1 MAKNGFTIAEWNKIN
16 LLIATSAEK
25 YGLPKRRSKSIVMGT
40 FNLRKL
46 GDIKKRSKQAWNFM
60 QLISE
65 RFDLLAIQEV
75 MDNLAGIREL
85 HSRLGNN
92 YGLVVSDVTGVFPG
106 ESGNAERLAFLFNWK
121 KIQRSELASD
131 ITYDRSIIIQTLL
144 NNHNDFE
151 QTWEKHLK
159 KLVAWKKK
167 AAKNKAESK
176 RAPRKPLIRLPRFLT
191 FIRQPHCVSFRVL
204 AKGTARPYE
213 FLVVNAHLLYGNNKL
228 ERKWEFDSLIEW
240 LTVRA
245 KKADRLYHKNML
257 LMGDCNLEFESTGI
271 KREEV
276 DEQLKLINK
285 TRLKSKKAARVN
297 FPLLTDHPESGRLT
311 TNIRLNQ
318 TYDQIALFSH
328 DKRLP
333 TDKANKTAGA
343 NGVNGYDYG
352 VFNFSELFA
361 QALYEKSFTE
371 LNKIQQKTIIKKS
384 ENDISDHMPA
394 WIRLP
399 VPGI

>member
-1 MAKNGFTIAEWNKIN
+1 MAQNVFTVAEWNKIN
-16 LLIATSAEK
+16 QLAATSAEK
-25 YGLPKRRSKSIVMGT
+25 FGLPKRRSKSVVLGT
-40 FNLRKL
+40 FNIRKL
-46 GDIKKRSKQAWNFM
+46 GEVKNRSKQAWDFL
-60 QLISE
+60 QFISQ
-65 RFDLLAIQEV
+65 RFDLLAVQEV
-75 MDNLAGIREL
+75 MDSLAGIREL
-85 HSRLGNN
+85 HARLGKK

-106 ESGNAERLAFLFNWK
+106 ESGNAERLTFLFHWE

-144 NNHNDFE
+144 NNHVDFE
-151 QTWEKHLK
+151 QTWEQHLK
-159 KLVAWKKK
+159 KLAVWKKK

-176 RAPRKPLIRLPRFLT
+176 RAPKKPIIQLPRFLT
-191 FIRQPHCVSFRVL
+191 FIRQPHCASFKVL
-204 AKGTARPYE
+204 AKGTAKPHE

-228 ERKWEFDSLIEW
+228 ERKWEFDSLLEW

-245 KKADRLYHKNML
+245 KKADKLYHKNML

-276 DEQLKLINK
+276 DAQLKLLNN
-285 TRLKSKKAARVN
+285 TRLKSKKAAKVN
-297 FPLLTDHPESGRLT
+297 FPLLNDHPTEGRLT

-333 TDKANKTAGA
+333 THEANKTAGS
-343 NGVNGYDYG
+343 NGANGYDYG
-352 VFNFSELFA
+352 VFNYSELFA
-361 QALYEKSFTE
+361 HALHEKSFSE
-371 LNKIQQKTIIKKS
+371 LNKTQQKTIIKKS
-384 ENDISDHMPA
+384 EYDVSDHMPA

-399 VPGI
+399 IPGA